1 MKKKKGENPEASASH
16 IASADLLGIPQPL
29 PVSTA
34 PNALTERVKELN
46 CLYGISNLVEIQDVS
61 LPWILTRAVELI
73 PAALQY
79 PEKACARIKLDSQEY
94 LSANFKRTRWG
105 RNTKIML
112 DGQHVGDLDV
122 FYVEAICPD
131 ECGLFLEEE
140 AQLLRAISER
150 LSRVLWM
157 KLSEEALRESEERHR
172 VLMEQVTDGVCLV
185 QNLLFCY
192 VNPAFCKMFNI
203 PSPEAMIHQSVNNV
217 TIGDREDIMRM
228 YYSCSDTGCEEKL
241 ENVYRL
247 TRPEKTV
254 WIQAS
259 HIPITFKGRP
269 ALLSTFNDVTEIK
282 EQQVVAQHL
291 AAQLNDENRLLR
303 SSLKDRYRFGNIIG
317 RSPLMQEVFE
327 LILKA
332 AVSDASV
339 TIFGESGSGK
349 ELVAQAIHEHS
360 PRRNRNFVAVNCGAV
375 QESLFEREFFGHR
388 KGAFS
393 GAHADSAGY
402 LDMADH
408 GTLFLDEVSELTVG
422 MQAKLLRAI
431 EGGGF
436 RPLGNTETMYPD
448 LRIISASNVS
458 LSEKVS
464 RGQMRNDFFY
474 RLQVIQIQL
483 PPLRQ
488 RKQDIPLLVDHFID
502 NISLAVA
509 KIPGHI
515 MDRLLEYDWPG
526 NVRELRNVLQRY
538 VTLGKLEFLSSSFT
552 GGKVSTEPDLDL
564 DRALK
569 QLEGSLITQA
579 LQQTGGNRTRAAAL
593 LGISRRALFRKK
605 APLV

>member
-1 MKKKKGENPEASASH
+1 MKKNKSENPKTSTSP
-16 IASADLLGIPQPL
+16 IAIADPLRIPRPL

-46 CLYGISNLVEIQDVS
+46 CLYGISNLVETQDVS

-79 PEKACARIKLDSQEY
+79 PMKACARIKLDNQEY
-94 LSANFKRTRWG
+94 VSTNFKRTRWG
-105 RNTKIML
+105 RNTKINL
-112 DGQHVGDLDV
+112 NGHHVGDLDV
-122 FYVEAICPD
+122 FYIEAICPD
-131 ECGLFLEEE
+131 ESGLFLEEE
-140 AQLLRAISER
+140 AQLLHAISER
-150 LSRVLWM
+150 LSRVLWI
-157 KLSEEALRESEERHR
+157 KLSEEALRESEERYR

-203 PSPEAMIHQSVNNV
+203 PSPEAMTHQSVHKV
-217 TIGDREDIMRM
+217 TVGDGEDIMHM
-228 YYSCSDTGCEEKL
+228 YHSCTDTGCEEKL

-254 WIQAS
+254 WVQAS
-259 HIPITFKGRP
+259 HTPITFKGQP
-269 ALLSTFNDVTEIK
+269 ALLSTFIDVTAIK

-303 SSLKDRYRFGNIIG
+303 STLRDRYRFGNIIG

-339 TIFGESGSGK
+339 TILGESGSGK
-349 ELVAQAIHEHS
+349 ELVAQSIHEHS
-360 PRRNRNFVAVNCGAV
+360 PRKNRNFVAVNCGAI

-393 GAHADSAGY
+393 SAHADSGGY
-402 LDMADH
+402 LDLADH

-431 EGGGF
+431 EGGGY
-436 RPLGNTETMYPD
+436 RPLGSTETIYPN

-458 LSEKVS
+458 LSEKVAA
-464 RGQMRNDFFY
+464 GKMRQDFFY
-474 RLQVIQIQL
+474 RLQVIHIQL

-488 RKQDIPLLVDHFID
+488 RKQDISLLVDHFIGS
-502 NISLAVA
+502 ISPALA

-515 MDRLLEYDWPG
+515 MDKMMEYDWPG

-538 VTLGKLEFLSSSFT
+538 ATLGKLEFLSASFS
-552 GGKVSTEPDLDL
+552 GGKEATEPDLHL
-564 DRALK
+564 GQALK
-569 QLEGSLITQA
+569 QLEDSLITQA
-579 LQQTGGNRTRAAAL
+579 LRQTGGNRTRAAAL
-593 LGISRRALFRKK
+593 LGISRRALSRKT
-605 APLV
+605 PLLS

>member
-1 MKKKKGENPEASASH
+1 MKKKKGENPEVSTSLM
-16 IASADLLGIPQPL
+16 ASADPLANPKPL

-79 PEKACARIKLDSQEY
+79 PEKACARIKLDNEEY
-94 LSANFKRTRWG
+94 VSANFKRTRWG

-112 DGQHVGDLDV
+112 NGRHVGDLDV

-131 ECGLFLEEE
+131 ETGLFLEEE

-157 KLSEEALRESEERHR
+157 KLSEEALKESEERYR

-203 PSPEAMIHQSVNNV
+203 PSSEAMIHQSVRNV
-217 TIGDREDIMRM
+217 TIGDGEDITHM
-228 YYSCSDTGCEEKL
+228 YYSCTDTGCEEKL

-349 ELVAQAIHEHS
+349 ELVAQSIHEHS
-360 PRRNRNFVAVNCGAV
+360 PRKNRNFVAVNCGAV

-402 LDMADH
+402 LDTANM

-431 EGGGF
+431 EGGGY
-436 RPLGNTETMYPD
+436 RPLGSTETIYPD

-502 NISLAVA
+502 SISPSVA
-509 KIPGHI
+509 KVPGNI

-552 GGKVSTEPDLDL
+552 GSTMSTEPDLHL
-564 DRALK
+564 DRALR

-593 LGISRRALFRKK
+593 LGISRRALSRKTPPP
-605 APLV
+605 A

>member
-1 MKKKKGENPEASASH
+1 MKKKKDGNPEAGTTHTAGTDPPH
-16 IASADLLGIPQPL
+16 IPRPL
-29 PVSTA
+29 PVSMA

-73 PAALQY
+73 PAALQF
-79 PEKACARIKLDSQEY
+79 PEKACARIKLDNHEY
-94 LSANFKRTRWG
+94 LSTNFKETRWG

-112 DGQHVGDLDV
+112 NGRHVGDLDV
-122 FYVEAICPD
+122 FYVEAVCPD
-131 ECGLFLEEE
+131 ESGLFLEEE
-140 AQLLRAISER
+140 SQLLRAISER

-157 KLSEEALRESEERHR
+157 KLSEEALRESEERYR

-192 VNPAFCKMFNI
+192 VNPAFCRMFNI
-203 PSPEAMIHQSVNNV
+203 PSPEAMTGQSVRSV
-217 TIGDREDIMRM
+217 TVGDGEDIMHM
-228 YYSCSDTGCEEKL
+228 YYSCTDTGCEEKL

-247 TRPEKTV
+247 TRPDRTV
-254 WIQAS
+254 WVQAS
-259 HIPITFKGRP
+259 HTPITFKGRP

-339 TIFGESGSGK
+339 AVFGESGSGK
-349 ELVAQAIHEHS
+349 ELVAQSIHEHS
-360 PRRNRNFVAVNCGAV
+360 PRKNRNFVAVNCGAV

-402 LDMADH
+402 LDLADH

-436 RPLGNTETMYPD
+436 RPLGSTETKYPD

-458 LSEKVS
+458 LGEKVS

-483 PPLRQ
+483 PPMRQ
-488 RKQDIPLLVDHFID
+488 RKQDIPLLVDHFAD
-502 NISLAVA
+502 NISPSAV

-538 VTLGKLEFLSSSFT
+538 VTLGKLEFLAPGMIGSQ
-552 GGKVSTEPDLDL
+552 VSTEPDFQL
-564 DRALK
+564 DRALR
-569 QLEGSLITQA
+569 QLEESLITQA
-579 LQQTGGNRTRAAAL
+579 LSQTGGNRTRAAAL
-593 LGISRRALFRKK
+593 LGISRRALSRKN
-605 APLV
+605 PSRM